1 MRLAAAMSRG
11 ACAPI
16 RHTLDHI
23 VTPSYC
29 LQGLFTG
36 KNRMTTHIS
45 GRSLRRQIVFWL
57 IVLASFVVFLW
68 LFSTILLPFV
78 AGMALAYF
86 LDPVADRLERWGLTR
101 TAATSLIL
109 LTFVVLLVLAFIIVI
124 PLLAA
129 QAADFADKVPGYVTS
144 LQQLIANPN
153 ATGLP
158 PWLTSQIGTLKENVA
173 KYAGEGAS
181 FLAGVFVQVWA
192 SGKALVDILSLLV
205 ITPIVAFYIL
215 LDWDKMVAKV
225 DSWVPR
231 DWVTVVR
238 RLAGE
243 MDHAIAGFVRGQ
255 GTICLILAIFYGGSL
270 SLAGLNFGLLIGIVS
285 GLVSFIPYLGSLLG
299 LVLSVGVALV
309 QFWPD
314 YPWIG
319 LIAGIFFVGQ
329 IVDGY
334 VLQPKLIG
342 ERVGLHPV
350 WLMFSLLAFGAL
362 FGFVGLMVAVPAS
375 ASIAVLV
382 RYAIS
387 RYMDSDLYHGF
398 SVDRDEPELIA
409 EDATV
414 LIVKE
419 K

>member
-1 MRLAAAMSRG
+1 
-11 ACAPI
+11 
-16 RHTLDHI
+16 
-23 VTPSYC
+23 
-29 LQGLFTG
+29 
-36 KNRMTTHIS
+36 MTTHVS
-45 GRSLRRQIVFWL
+45 GRSLRRQIVFWF
-57 IVLASFVVFLW
+57 IVLAIFVAFLW

-86 LDPVADRLERWGLTR
+86 LDPVADRLERWGLSR
-101 TAATSLIL
+101 MAATSVIL
-109 LTFVVLLVLAFIIVI
+109 LTFVVLLVLSFIIVI

-129 QAADFADKVPGYVTS
+129 QATDFAEKVPGYVSS
-144 LQQLIANPN
+144 LQQLVADPN
-153 ATGLP
+153 NTLLP
-158 PWLTSQIGTLKENVA
+158 GWMKNQVGALKENLV
-173 KYAGEGAS
+173 KYVGEGAS
-181 FLAGVFVQVWA
+181 FLAGVFVQIWA
-192 SGKALVDILSLLV
+192 SGKALIDILSLLV
-205 ITPIVAFYIL
+205 ITPVVAFYML
-215 LDWDKMVAKV
+215 LDWDRMVAKV

-231 DWVTVVR
+231 DWVSVVR

-243 MDHAIAGFVRGQ
+243 MDNAIAGFVRGQ
-255 GTICLILAIFYGGSL
+255 GTICLILAILYGGSL
-270 SLAGLNFGLLIGIVS
+270 SMAGLNFGLLIGIVS
-285 GLVSFIPYLGSLLG
+285 GLVSFVPYLGSLLG

-314 YPWIG
+314 YPWIL

-329 IVDGY
+329 IIDGY

-350 WLMFSLLAFGAL
+350 WLMFALLAFGAL
-362 FGFVGLMVAVPAS
+362 FGFVGLLVAVPAS

-387 RYMDSDLYHGF
+387 RYLDSDLYHGG
-398 SVDRDEPELIA
+398 VRPDEPQILA

-419 K
+419 R

>member
-1 MRLAAAMSRG
+1 
-11 ACAPI
+11 
-16 RHTLDHI
+16 
-23 VTPSYC
+23 
-29 LQGLFTG
+29 
-36 KNRMTTHIS
+36 MTTHIS
-45 GRSLRRQIVFWL
+45 GRSLRRQIAFWL
-57 IVLASFVVFLW
+57 IVLVFLVAFLW

-86 LDPVADRLERWGLTR
+86 LDPVADRLERLGLSR
-101 TAATSLIL
+101 MAATSLIL

-129 QAADFADKVPGYVTS
+129 QATDFAEKVPGYVSS
-144 LQQLIANPN
+144 LQQLVADPN
-153 ATGLP
+153 STILP
-158 PWLTSQIGTLKENVA
+158 GWMKGQVGALKENLA
-173 KYAGEGAS
+173 KYVGEGAS
-181 FLAGVFVQVWA
+181 FLAGVFVQIWA
-192 SGKALVDILSLLV
+192 SGKALIDILSLLV
-205 ITPIVAFYIL
+205 ITPVVAFYIL
-215 LDWDKMVAKV
+215 LDWDRMIAKV

-231 DWVTVVR
+231 DWVSVVR

-255 GTICLILAIFYGGSL
+255 GTICLILAILYGGSL

-285 GLVSFIPYLGSLLG
+285 GLVSFVPYLGSLLG

-314 YPWIG
+314 YPWIL
-319 LIAGIFFVGQ
+319 LIAGIFFFGQ
-329 IVDGY
+329 IIDGY

-350 WLMFSLLAFGAL
+350 WLMFALLAFGAL
-362 FGFVGLMVAVPAS
+362 FGFVGLLVAVPAS

-387 RYMDSDLYHGF
+387 RYLDSDLYHGY
-398 SVDRDEPELIA
+398 SIDDDKPELIA